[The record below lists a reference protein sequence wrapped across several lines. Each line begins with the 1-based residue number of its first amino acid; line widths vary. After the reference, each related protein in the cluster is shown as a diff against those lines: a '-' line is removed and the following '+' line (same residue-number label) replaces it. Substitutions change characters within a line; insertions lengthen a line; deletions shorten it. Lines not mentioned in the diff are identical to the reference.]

1 MINNIIEKKE
11 CLGTINSNNKEKNI
25 KYIHPLINTFKEEQF
40 NKEQCYI
47 LPQIIDNRIQLVN
60 QPKTD
65 EKLILNSNVL
75 SDSSISE
82 TNTTINPLSYF
93 CLPINSNNYIE
104 IVFGISNINKLSQWI
119 NMIDDTDIELLDFV
133 MGLFWKNYYNII
145 DEDMDSFIGVN
156 RKIIKKFMYK
166 DIDNNI
172 IVKIVNRLIK
182 NNYGKKIKYINKIK
196 KYLTKYI

>member
-11 CLGTINSNNKEKNI
+11 CLGTINPNKNKNV
-25 KYIHPLINTFKEEQF
+25 KYIHPLINTFKEELF
-40 NKEQCYI
+40 DKEKCYV

-166 DIDNNI
+166 DINNDI
-172 IVKIVNRLIK
+172 IIKIVNRLIK

>member
-1 MINNIIEKKE
+1 VLVSCNATPL
-11 CLGTINSNNKEKNI
+11 LGVATPGSYQVTPRFTKIVMFC
-25 KYIHPLINTFKEEQF
+25 PLAGA
-40 NKEQCYI
+40 
-47 LPQIIDNRIQLVN
+47 
-60 QPKTD
+60 
-65 EKLILNSNVL
+65 
-75 SDSSISE
+75 E